1 MGMTVSQVVEF
12 ARAMAFKR
20 KVENQAPPQ
29 CPSCHED
36 RQIQLRNLFDT
47 GGVLYRCRMC
57 RHYFHGSDIFVPAEV
72 YIPTQTTDNMEIT
85 LEKILKWA
93 GQK

>member
-1 MGMTVSQVVEF
+1 MTVSQVVEF

-47 GGVLYRCRMC
+47 GGVLYRFRMC